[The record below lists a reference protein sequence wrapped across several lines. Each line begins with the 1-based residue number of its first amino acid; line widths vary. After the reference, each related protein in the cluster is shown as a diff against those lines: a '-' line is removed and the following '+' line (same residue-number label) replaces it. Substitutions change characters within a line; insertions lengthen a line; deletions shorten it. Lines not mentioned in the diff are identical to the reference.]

1 MILGE
6 AQTFASPEEALV
18 HYGVKGMRWGFR
30 KKEETSSR
38 ETAARNESEK
48 RQRAAELA
56 VGKPVLRLAPKQP
69 SQTSGKVDPTL
80 SPQEQSKGFTLTR
93 NQKIALGIGAA
104 SVVGYVAYR
113 KYSSGG
119 AGFDVSSLGPRK
131 PADPQALL
139 KGLGR
144 DNPAFKLKNPDD
156 LVVNLSKGYADIR
169 PKTGFANEM
178 VARRHGELIE
188 TFEDM
193 RRRYPSV
200 RDLAVE
206 VVPMSQVPGMEG
218 LLHAKSPAA
227 VMGIKKGEA
236 RLMYNDLFDGYSP
249 SEADYVKRLQPGLFT
264 KKFLGYH
271 EMGHMLAVAHGE
283 IPDAWDMMS
292 SAGTGNIRA
301 QISAQLNWTKNKHN
315 AHKAILKKHGLSFK
329 ELSKLSPYGATEPA
343 EALAELS
350 GHYFTPEMRS
360 KLTPSQLTA
369 AKALFDEMGGVR

>member
-1 MILGE
+1 L
-6 AQTFASPEEALV
+6 A
-18 HYGVKGMRWGFR
+18 HHGVKGMRWGIQ

-38 ETAARNESEK
+38 EAVARNESEK

-56 VGKPVLRLAPKQP
+56 VGKPNLKLATKSS
-69 SQTSGKVDPTL
+69 SQTSEKIDPTL
-80 SPQEQSKGFTLTR
+80 PPQEQGGKRKGLTR

-104 SVVGYVAYR
+104 SVVGFVAY
-113 KYSSGG
+113 KAYSSGG
-119 AGFDVSSLGPRK
+119 AGFNISSLGPRK
-131 PADPQALL
+131 PANPEVLL

-144 DNPAFKLKNPDD
+144 DNPAFQLKRPGD
-156 LVVNLSKGYADIR
+156 LVVDLSKGYADIR

-178 VARRHGELIE
+178 VARHHAELID

-193 RRRYPSV
+193 RKRYPSV

-218 LLHAKSPAA
+218 LLAGKSPAA

-249 SEADYVKRLQPGLFT
+249 SEAEYVKRLQPGIFT

-292 SAGTGNIRA
+292 GSGSGSSITA
-301 QISAQLNWTKNKHN
+301 QVRSQLKWSKSKHN

-350 GHYFTPEMRS
+350 GH
-360 KLTPSQLTA
+360 
-369 AKALFDEMGGVR
+369 